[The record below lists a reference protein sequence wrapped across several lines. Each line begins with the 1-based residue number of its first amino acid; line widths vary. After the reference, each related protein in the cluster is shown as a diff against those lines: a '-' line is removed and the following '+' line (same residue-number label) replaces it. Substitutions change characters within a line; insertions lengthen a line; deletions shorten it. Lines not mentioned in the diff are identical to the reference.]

1 VIGNWVVEMTMRFED
16 LRVLQAAESVADD
29 LWNIVIT
36 WGAFA
41 KDSIGTQ
48 MVRAVDSIGANIH
61 E

>member
-1 VIGNWVVEMTMRFED
+1 MRFED

-41 KDSIGTQ
+41 KDSIGAQ